1 MTTKEYFDQALTLNK
16 RINSKL
22 DHLGSLREMA
32 TKASTTLSD
41 MPRSSSRNVH
51 QMEDIISKIVDLENE
66 INGDI
71 DRFVDMKRE
80 YMLVIGDVINPVH
93 QLVMEQRYLCCRTWE
108 QISVELGYD
117 LRWLHRLHGRALQEA
132 EEVLKQKLTIQDHY
146 KPPCSV

>member
-1 MTTKEYFDQALTLNK
+1 MTAKEYFEQALTLNK

-22 DHLGSLREMA
+22 DHLSTLREMT
-32 TKASTTLSD
+32 TKASITLSD
-41 MPRSSSRNVH
+41 MPRSSSRNMY
-51 QMEDIISKIVDLENE
+51 QMQDIISKIVDLENE

-80 YMLVIGDVINPVH
+80 YMRIIGEIRNPVF

-108 QISVELGYD
+108 KISEELGYD
-117 LRWLHRLHGRALQEA
+117 LRWIHRLHGRALQEA

-146 KPPCSV
+146 KPPYPV

>member
-80 YMLVIGDVINPVH
+80 YMLVIGDIKNPVH

-117 LRWLHRLHGRALQEA
+117 LRWLHRLHGRALHEA
-132 EEVLKQKLTIQDHY
+132 EEVRKQKLTIQDHY
-146 KPPCSV
+146 KPPYLV